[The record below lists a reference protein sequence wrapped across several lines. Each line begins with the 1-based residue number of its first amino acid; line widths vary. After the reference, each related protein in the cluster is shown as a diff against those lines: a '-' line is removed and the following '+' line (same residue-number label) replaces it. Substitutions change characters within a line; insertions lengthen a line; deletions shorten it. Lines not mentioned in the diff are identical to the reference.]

1 MELVRTGQQKKNV
14 RVLQVT
20 ANGVTDV
27 VSQIPNVV
35 SQIPDVV
42 SYLPQALP
50 EGLSNVQGWDG
61 EKLGLSAAG
70 LVYLTAKPGVLLAAL
85 DSFIAAPFQTVI
97 EFVRGRRSWKRSD
110 FVVDERLGE
119 GSFGTVYTGVIL
131 PKNLSDD
138 DDELVGRRGRRLE
151 EFDDYK
157 KFKKVVL
164 KKVRLGFSLLNLVN
178 RNPTFSLYQLNEEPQ
193 GHSASMWRFIYL

>member
-1 MELVRTGQQKKNV
+1 MAMNPALSISVEMNSARARTSLWGKGLRVVVRTKQTK
-14 RVLQVT
+14 VLVQIV

-27 VSQIPNVV
+27 VTQLPEL
-35 SQIPDVV
+35 V
-42 SYLPQALP
+42 SYLPEAAT
-50 EGLSNVQGWDG
+50 EGLSNVSALAGHWDG

-70 LVYLTAKPGVLLAAL
+70 LFYLTAKPGVLTGTL
-85 DSFIAAPFQTVI
+85 DTYLGAPIQAVI

-131 PKNLSDD
+131 PKNVSAEEEL
-138 DDELVGRRGRRLE
+138 LVGRRGRRLE

-157 KFKKVVL
+157 KFQKVVL
-164 KKVRLGFSLLNLVN
+164 KKVRIS
-178 RNPTFSLYQLNEEPQ
+178 
-193 GHSASMWRFIYL
+193 H